1 MNDAVAELTTMPDA
15 ESIAWIKDTALG
27 VTVRELSFIA
37 PHAHEN
43 MIEITM
49 CLRGS
54 ITFDY
59 CYEKFRL
66 REGEFILV
74 DRDTHYLHSGDNAVC
89 ASFYINLAHE
99 SGKYRHLIHRM
110 LVCEGATDSAIPQN
124 AAHGQMRGMLIA
136 VLDYL
141 LWYDRDN
148 AEFEQDIERIT
159 DRIVNLIDD
168 KFDICCWQN
177 AGSGELSDK
186 ALARLKK
193 LVAYLFQHYRE
204 KVTLQDCA
212 DLIGV
217 SKGYMSYLF
226 SKQTIGFQYVIT
238 YIRTWNAERL
248 LLTTDMSIEEVSDE
262 SNFSATKYLYAAFDY
277 WYHCTPNEYRKKYR
291 SEMKKAN
298 IASVISVD
306 AASAQIIKL
315 TNEQL
320 IRMYIKGERE

>member
-1 MNDAVAELTTMPDA
+1 MNDAPA
-15 ESIAWIKDTALG
+15 ESIKWIKDTALG

-43 MIEITM
+43 MLEITM
-49 CLRGS
+49 CLQGS

-59 CYEKFRL
+59 CFEKFRL

-74 DRDTHYLHSGDNAVC
+74 DRDTHYLHSGENAVC

-99 SGKYRHLIHRM
+99 SGRYRHLTSRM
-110 LVCEGATDSAIPQN
+110 LVCEGAADSTIPLN
-124 AAHGQMRGMLIA
+124 AAHDQMRGMLIA

-141 LWYDRDN
+141 LWHDQGN
-148 AEFEQDIERIT
+148 AGFEKDIERIT
-159 DRIVNLIDD
+159 DRIVNLVDN

-177 AGSGELSDK
+177 AGSGELSEK
-186 ALARLKK
+186 SLTRLKK
-193 LVAYLFQHYRE
+193 LVDYLFQHYRE
-204 KVTLQDCA
+204 KVTLQNCA

-226 SKQTIGFQYVIT
+226 SKQTIGFNHVIT

-248 LLTTDMSIEEVSDE
+248 LLTTDMSIEEISSE
-262 SNFSATKYLYAAFDY
+262 SNFSATKYMYAAFDY

-291 SEMKKAN
+291 SEMKKSNVYA
-298 IASVISVD
+298 IIPIEDVQT
-306 AASAQIIKL
+306 QIIKL

-320 IRMYIKGERE
+320 IRMYIKGEKE